1 MFTLPNITTGLNLLS
16 GCISILFALAGR
28 LELAVLFI
36 FLAAIFDFLDGM
48 LARALKLSGELG
60 KQLDSL
66 ADMVS
71 FGLAPGVLVFILF
84 ILGGAM
90 DIFVEQGG
98 TIQSFWM
105 NGTFGYNISYWVQ
118 TYFND
123 LLGNEAP
130 FYVPTF
136 KGWYLYLPFV
146 GLMIPFFSLFRLAK
160 FNLDTRQST
169 SFIGLPTPANTIF
182 FASFALMLWDGFG
195 TTNWKATLSTLLIKD
210 QILMTLT
217 VLFSALLVA
226 ELPLF
231 SLKFK
236 SLKFK
241 DNALRFIFLA
251 ISLILIVLLLVWAL
265 PIIILL
271 YLILSIIDNYL
282 IKNRKHE
289 IQS

>member
-16 GCISILFALAGR
+16 GCTSIILAIGGR

-36 FLAAIFDFLDGM
+36 FLAAVFDFLDGM

-71 FGLAPGVLVFILF
+71 FGFAPGILVFVLF
-84 ILGGAM
+84 IISGAM
-90 DIFVEQGG
+90 DIFVQNGG
-98 TIQSFWM
+98 DIHNFWM
-105 NGTFGYNISYWVQ
+105 NGTFGYNVSYWVQ
-118 TYFND
+118 TYLND
-123 LLGNEAP
+123 LLGNQSVMYP
-130 FYVPTF
+130 SHF
-136 KGWYLYLPFV
+136 KGWYLFLPFV
-146 GLMIPFFSLFRLAK
+146 GFIIPFFSLFRLAK
-160 FNLDTRQST
+160 FNLDTRQTT

-195 TTNWKATLSTLLIKD
+195 SNDWKATLSTVLIKD
-210 QILMTLT
+210 QVLMSLT
-217 VLFSALLVA
+217 VIFSALLVS

-236 SLKFK
+236 SLKFSE
-241 DNALRFIFLA
+241 NGLRYIFLL
-251 ISLILIVLLLVWAL
+251 ISLILIALLLVWAL

>member
-16 GCISILFALAGR
+16 GCASIIFALGGR

-71 FGLAPGVLVFILF
+71 FGFAPGIIVFVLF

-90 DIFVEQGG
+90 DIFVQQGG
-98 TIQSFWM
+98 SMQNFWM
-105 NGTFGYNISYWVQ
+105 NGTFGYNISYWIQ
-118 TYFND
+118 SYFND
-123 LLGNEAP
+123 LLGNQSALYP
-130 FYVPTF
+130 PHF
-136 KGWYLYLPFV
+136 KGWYLFLPFV
-146 GLMIPFFSLFRLAK
+146 GFIIPFFSLFRLAK
-160 FNLDTRQST
+160 FNLDTRQTT

-195 TTNWKATLSTLLIKD
+195 TDDWRATLSTVLIQD
-210 QILMTLT
+210 QVLMTLT
-217 VLFSALLVA
+217 VVFSVLLVS

-241 DNALRFIFLA
+241 ENGLRYIFLL
-251 ISLILIVLLLVWAL
+251 ISLILIALLLVWAL